1 MSEST
6 NTIKAIERVIDI
18 LECFTPEKPELGI
31 SEISRLTGMYKSTV
45 FRIVQ
50 TLVTRGMLV
59 QDPDTKRAMLGFKVF
74 ELGAVAGSNI
84 EVRRVARL
92 LMEELGDRTRETINL
107 SIENMGERVCIEM
120 VESKEMVRN
129 FVQVGT
135 RGPLYLGAIG
145 KVLLAFMS
153 TEQIE
158 KVLQKKLN
166 EQVVNRQD
174 LLAQLEEI
182 RDKHYSVSSEE
193 RVVGATAVC
202 APVKDHGN
210 RVVAA
215 LTVSGPTMRFPTNRV
230 DQLIDEVKEYA
241 LRISK
246 RLGYTGEF

>member
-1 MSEST
+1 MSEQT

-59 QDPDTKRAMLGFKVF
+59 QDPDTKRVMLGFKVF

-129 FVQVGT
+129 FVQVGM
-135 RGPLYLGAIG
+135 RGPLYLGATG
-145 KVLLAFMS
+145 KVLLAFMPP
-153 TEQIE
+153 EQIE
-158 KVLQKKLN
+158 QVLQKFN
-166 EQVVNRQD
+166 VQGVNRQD
-174 LLAQLEEI
+174 LLAQLDEI
-182 RDKHYSVSSEE
+182 RDKHYSVSHEE

-202 APVKDHGN
+202 APVKNHVN

-215 LTVSGPTMRFPTNRV
+215 LTVSGPTMRFPADRV
-230 DQLIDEVKEYA
+230 DQLVDEVKEYA
-241 LRISK
+241 LKISK
-246 RLGYTGEF
+246 RLGCTGEF